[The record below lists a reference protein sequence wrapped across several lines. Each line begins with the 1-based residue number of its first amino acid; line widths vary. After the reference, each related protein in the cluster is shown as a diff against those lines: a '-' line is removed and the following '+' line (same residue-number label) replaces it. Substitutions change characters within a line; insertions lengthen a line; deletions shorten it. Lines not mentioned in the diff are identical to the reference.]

1 MKKYLDYISFKRDVL
16 LNFVKLKQSVLELL
30 RATKNNFKVDTFKN
44 KNDLFSFNTK
54 KELNKVIQIIEF
66 SR

>member
-1 MKKYLDYISFKRDVL
+1 MKKYLDNISFKRDAL

>member
-1 MKKYLDYISFKRDVL
+1 MKKYLDYISFKRDAL

>member
-1 MKKYLDYISFKRDVL
+1 MKKYLDYISFKRDAL

-30 RATKNNFKVDTFKN
+30 RAKKNNFKVNTFKN